1 MTGDCSLLVRVAYRK
16 DELRRTL
23 NIRIKTFAVIGLTFA
38 VLVASL
44 YWLTSHYLHNSFGEV
59 EQQDTRRNVDR
70 AQSALEDS
78 LARLDTTAG
87 DWAGWDAAYLFI
99 QGKHPGFIAE
109 SLTPG
114 TISGINV
121 NLIAFFKTNGKL
133 YYGTGFDLQKG
144 VKLPIPP
151 EFRSHLNPGSSLLR
165 HTSLRSSKSGLLG
178 VDHSVWM
185 VVSRPI
191 LTGNKEGPI
200 RGTLVMG
207 QRLDGAELHRLER
220 LTNLNFSVRLAPPD
234 LVAPLPIEP
243 AAVIPLNEKMVL
255 GRTRLTDIYGRPK
268 LLLDVQIPRSIW
280 QQGEDSRRYMLL
292 SMIVLCLAGSLMTLL
307 LLEKMVI
314 GRVRLLESEVGDI
327 TSRGDF
333 SRRVSAGTS
342 SGTAQGDELSTLA
355 TTVNEL
361 LTAVERSTKN
371 LQESEKRFRTFMDNS
386 PAIAFI
392 KDERGRLMYVNATFE
407 RMLQCKGED
416 VLGLT
421 DDELFP
427 PEIASQLQAHDREV
441 LEKQRLIE
449 VEEQVPRSDGST
461 SDFVVFKFPLS
472 DSSGHNVIAGMAI
485 DITER
490 KAMDRMKNEF
500 ISVVS
505 HELRTP
511 VTSIRGAIG
520 LIIGGAMGE
529 VPHGMGPLLQ
539 IANKNSIR
547 LAELLNDILDLGK
560 IESGQ
565 LPMTME
571 LLEIEPLAAI
581 AVDIN
586 GPYAREHH
594 THFVLESE
602 VAEAKVMGDSDR
614 LQQVMANLLSNAA
627 KYSPPERS
635 VRVRVERI
643 RADGHPWIRVS
654 VTNWGPP
661 IPTSFHS
668 RIFSKFAQADSSTTR
683 VKGGTGLGLS
693 ISKAIIEKLGGRIGF
708 TSSETEGT
716 TFYFDLREV
725 V

>member
-1 MTGDCSLLVRVAYRK
+1 
-16 DELRRTL
+16 
-23 NIRIKTFAVIGLTFA
+23 
-38 VLVASL
+38 
-44 YWLTSHYLHNSFGEV
+44 
-59 EQQDTRRNVDR
+59 
-70 AQSALEDS
+70 
-78 LARLDTTAG
+78 
-87 DWAGWDAAYLFI
+87 
-99 QGKHPGFIAE
+99 
-109 SLTPG
+109 
-114 TISGINV
+114 
-121 NLIAFFKTNGKL
+121 
-133 YYGTGFDLQKG
+133 
-144 VKLPIPP
+144 
-151 EFRSHLNPGSSLLR
+151 
-165 HTSLRSSKSGLLG
+165 
-178 VDHSVWM
+178 
-185 VVSRPI
+185 
-191 LTGNKEGPI
+191 
-200 RGTLVMG
+200 
-207 QRLDGAELHRLER
+207 
-220 LTNLNFSVRLAPPD
+220 
-234 LVAPLPIEP
+234 
-243 AAVIPLNEKMVL
+243 
-255 GRTRLTDIYGRPK
+255 
-268 LLLDVQIPRSIW
+268 
-280 QQGEDSRRYMLL
+280 
-292 SMIVLCLAGSLMTLL
+292 
-307 LLEKMVI
+307 
-314 GRVRLLESEVGDI
+314 
-327 TSRGDF
+327 
-333 SRRVSAGTS
+333 
-342 SGTAQGDELSTLA
+342 
-355 TTVNEL
+355 
-361 LTAVERSTKN
+361 
-371 LQESEKRFRTFMDNS
+371 
-386 PAIAFI
+386 
-392 KDERGRLMYVNATFE
+392 
-407 RMLQCKGED
+407 
-416 VLGLT
+416 
-421 DDELFP
+421 
-427 PEIASQLQAHDREV
+427 